1 MHATM
6 CPASGPTSLTIHTR
20 HATTSPGDLISITTF
35 HAGSSGARVFRTP
48 QLFRLRDDLE
58 SNLLRPKRRGLYWT
72 EISRSKFLGII
83 GDSACATLV
92 LTPWINRAPRVALS
106 GVVADS
112 HMHEMRM
119 S

>member
-6 CPASGPTSLTIHTR
+6 GPASGPTSLTIHTR

-35 HAGSSGARVFRTP
+35 HVGSSGARVFRTP

-72 EISRSKFLGII
+72 EIALEVSGRNRRLRLRDI
-83 GDSACATLV
+83 GVDSLDQ
-92 LTPWINRAPRVALS
+92 S
-106 GVVADS
+106 GS
-112 HMHEMRM
+112 SGGTIRRGGR
-119 S
+119 